1 MLMTIAELRAHVQTD
16 ETDETLEARLSAL
29 ELLIRKCTNNP
40 FQQRGSRVRADMAGG
55 RFLSD
60 APVPFAPGDTVMVS
74 ESARMPGALLTVK
87 EAGSGSFTVEEPIHE
102 ENGVLVTKVAYPMD
116 VKLGAAGI
124 LKWQLKNEAANSG
137 DASQKDVQS
146 ETLSRYSVTYA
157 SDATESDL
165 DAAFGV
171 PKKHVAFLKHHK
183 KARF

>member
-1 MLMTIAELRAHVQTD
+1 MLMTAAEFRGYTQTEESD
-16 ETDETLEARLSAL
+16 PVLEARLSAL
-29 ELLIRKCTNNP
+29 ELLIRNYTNNP
-40 FQQRGSRVRADMAGG
+40 FQQREFRVRANVTGS
-55 RFLSD
+55 RFCSGS
-60 APVPFAPGDTVMVS
+60 PVPFAPGDTVMVS
-74 ESARMPGALLTVK
+74 ESEKMPGRLFTVK
-87 EAGSGSFTVEEPIHE
+87 ETEAFAFTVRETAWDEDH
-102 ENGVLVTKVAYPMD
+102 VLVTKVAYPMD

-137 DASQKDVQS
+137 DSSQKDIRS

-171 PKKHVAFLKHHK
+171 PKKYVAFLRHYK